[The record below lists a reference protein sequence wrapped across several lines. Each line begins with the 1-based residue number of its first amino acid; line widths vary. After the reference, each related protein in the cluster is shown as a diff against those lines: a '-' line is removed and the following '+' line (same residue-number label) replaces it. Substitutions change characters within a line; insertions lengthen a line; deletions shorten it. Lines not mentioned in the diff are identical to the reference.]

1 MQGIVYLMVPV
12 FKAATIHTLKRK
24 KRKKRN
30 QIATAQSARL
40 MDAWTL
46 RRVP

>member
-12 FKAATIHTLKRK
+12 FKAATIHTL